1 MKMIKRF
8 VIVVLFAAVGVLSG
22 AMISGSS
29 DTVVAKAPC
38 EQNACTIQDSKDG
51 ECMYINA
58 GLSCRKDEEQ
68 ICRTDQ
74 CG

>member
-8 VIVVLFAAVGVLSG
+8 VIVVLFVAVGVLSG
-22 AMISGSS
+22 AMLSGSG
-29 DTVVAKAPC
+29 DTFVAKVPC
-38 EQNACTIQDSKDG
+38 EQNACTIQNSKDG
-51 ECMYINA
+51 ECRYVNA
-58 GLSCRKDEEQ
+58 GLSCRKDEDQ